1 MTLNGNNNFR
11 RIIFL
16 NLPIHKQKSMNR
28 LFFIA
33 IFYLLISN
41 VLAQKTAEEYLAAVP
56 VLSFNPCAADYSQKQ
71 EFREEIQMLNDS
83 LSAEL
88 EARRQESEQFQEEH
102 QAEEQVNVLMKLGY
116 TREQAEKLKN
126 ADNMSEEE
134 RLAIANEMM
143 MNKNYMTIEDYKKV
157 ADYDTAAQ
165 RRWAQS
171 QSTIMMADMDSKK
184 VEEEQEKFKHDFDLQ
199 NEFMFQNNK
208 VRAGQDKYLQ
218 QIHTLDKE
226 ADSARRLLDQQL
238 DKERKNLE
246 NCTNDQQRDQVEGR
260 MKNLMDTYCRQFT
273 PRYLEIIDR
282 FKVYISHN
290 LSEYDK
296 LEKLQIRSI
305 ESQTGVKN
313 PDYKIGSMSLGLV
326 GTYISLLSDSFKY
339 SLYNNLGL
347 PIFD

>member
-1 MTLNGNNNFR
+1 
-11 RIIFL
+11 
-16 NLPIHKQKSMNR
+16 MNR
-28 LFFIA
+28 LFFIV

-41 VLAQKTAEEYLAAVP
+41 VLAQKTAEEFLAAVP
-56 VLSFNPCAADYSQKQ
+56 VLSFNPCIADYPQKQ
-71 EFREEIQMLNDS
+71 EFKEEIQMLNDS
-83 LSAEL
+83 LRSEL

-102 QAEEQVNVLMKLGY
+102 RGEELVNVLMKQGY
-116 TREQAEKLKN
+116 SREQAEKLKN
-126 ADNMSEEE
+126 ADQMSEEE
-134 RLAIANEMM
+134 QMAIANEMM

-199 NEFMFQNNK
+199 NELLFQNNK

-218 QIHTLDKE
+218 QIYILDKE
-226 ADSARRLLDQQL
+226 ADSARILMDQQL

-246 NCTNDQQRDQVEGR
+246 NCTNDQQRDQIEGR
-260 MKNLMDTYCRQFT
+260 MKNLMDNYCRQFT
-273 PRYLEIIDR
+273 PRYLEIVHQ
-282 FKVYISHN
+282 FKVYVEQN
-290 LSEYDK
+290 LCEYDK
-296 LEKLQIRSI
+296 LEELQIRSL

-313 PDYKIGSMSLGLV
+313 PDYKTGSMSLGIV

-339 SLYNNLGL
+339 SLDNNLGL